1 VRPSF
6 VSQETSFAVLGIV
19 PRKFL
24 EIIAPRCKRVSRV
37 GKTVLVELEE
47 AERVVCSLSVDLNG
61 ETATD
66 ELPAAGP
73 RNDDGQPTTAAE
85 VLRRLGME
93 LVP

>member
-19 PRKFL
+19 SRKFL
-24 EIIAPRCKRVSRV
+24 EVIAPKCQRISRV

-47 AERVVCSLSVDLNG
+47 AERVVCSLAASD
-61 ETATD
+61 D
-66 ELPAAGP
+66 AGP
-73 RNDDGQPTTAAE
+73 PDAHASDDNDEPTTAAA
-85 VLRRLGME
+85 VLARLGKE